1 MVYFGL
7 SFSSF
12 KMIIILICFYNMLLQ
27 FHSVTVKNKSSRKIE
42 GTSASKV
49 LWEL

>member
-7 SFSSF
+7 IFSSF

-27 FHSVTVKNKSSRKIE
+27 FHSVTVENKFSRKIE
-42 GTSASKV
+42 GTSVSKV
-49 LWEL
+49 L